1 MTRGSPGVASGLAV
15 LVWAL
20 APNATAQEQK
30 ALPAFPSRAEVVTLD
45 VVVVDKQ
52 GHPVRGLV
60 ASDFRVLEDSRPQV
74 VLAFEAIDWSPAPST
89 AGAPTTAPVVGSPTE
104 NAEKPGRAFVFLVDD
119 LGLDPI
125 RGAQG
130 VKNAIAQW
138 VTSRALPADDVAIL
152 STGGSVSWKGRIGRD
167 RDELLVVLGKVRGRR
182 PPGRTGM
189 SEAEAWAISED
200 APGARTLGERIAVRW
215 RGAGNCFTGEECRTL
230 VRTTAREVFERAS
243 RRLEATL
250 GGIERASLDLAQRP
264 GRKSIVVFSEG
275 FVRGSS
281 RTAEEAAIRASQRAN
296 TAVYLVDVR
305 ALGFDSNFLPEEDDA
320 PDSVRAMITAD
331 SFGVTA
337 AGEYIAEATGGRVLR
352 HTNDLKAGLAGIL
365 DESSVYYR
373 LGYQPEK
380 SPDGHW
386 RTLKVEVRRRKV
398 EVRTRRGY
406 YASPPTTMAD
416 AASRTK
422 AKAEG
427 DRPTAD
433 QTELDRPPN
442 VEVPTPDL
450 APETETEPA
459 PDLVL
464 ATILEKAGAYVEEY
478 GEAFRDVVAE
488 EAYTQWNSGHR
499 QQSRSDLVFVSI
511 PGAIP
516 WTCFRDV
523 FEVDG
528 LRVRERESRL
538 EKLFLAEPRT
548 SALKKADAI
557 IVESAHYNLGAR
569 RTINVPTLPLL
580 FLHPD
585 NQNRFRFE
593 RKGQRRFGD
602 REAVEIAFAEVAR
615 PTLVNDGGGGD
626 VVAVGRIFVD
636 PRDGVVLRTEAS
648 FTHPRALGQIA
659 VDYRFDRGLGIWLPE
674 QMQEGYRNPQRAIF
688 DTEATARYA
697 RYRRFGVTTDEQRG
711 SSAEVRARCHEAF
724 PG

>member
-1 MTRGSPGVASGLAV
+1 MGGSP
-15 LVWAL
+15 
-20 APNATAQEQK
+20 
-30 ALPAFPSRAEVVTLD
+30 AE
-45 VVVVDKQ
+45 
-52 GHPVRGLV
+52 G
-60 ASDFRVLEDSRPQV
+60 
-74 VLAFEAIDWSPAPST
+74 
-89 AGAPTTAPVVGSPTE
+89 
-104 NAEKPGRAFVFLVDD
+104 AEKPGRAFVFLVDD

-125 RGAQG
+125 RGAPG
-130 VKNAIAQW
+130 MRKAIAQW
-138 VTSRALPADDVAIL
+138 VTTRAWPADEVTIL
-152 STGGSVSWKGRIGRD
+152 STSGSLSWRGRIGKD
-167 RDELLVVLGKVRGRR
+167 RDDLLVVLGKVRGRR

-189 SEAEAWAISED
+189 SEAEAWTISEG
-200 APGARTLGERIAVRW
+200 APGALTLEERIAARW
-215 RGAGNCFTGEECRTL
+215 RSAATCFTPPDCRTL

-250 GGIERASLDLAQRP
+250 GGIERASLDLAPRP

-296 TAVYLVDVR
+296 TAVYLVDAR
-305 ALGFDSNFLPEEDDA
+305 GLGSDSSFRPEEDDA

-331 SFGVTA
+331 AFGVTA

-352 HTNDLKAGLAGIL
+352 HTNDLDTGLAQIL

-386 RTLKVEVRRRKV
+386 RTLKVKVRRRKV

-406 YASPPTTMAD
+406 YASPGATVAE
-416 AASRTK
+416 AARR
-422 AKAEG
+422 AEETPATE
-427 DRPTAD
+427 RAAAD
-433 QTELDRPPN
+433 QPVREASAN
-442 VEVPTPDL
+442 VDLPTPDL
-450 APETETEPA
+450 APKAEPA
-459 PDLVL
+459 PDPVL

-499 QQSRSDLVFVSI
+499 RHSRSDLVFVSI

-528 LRVRERESRL
+528 LKVRERESRL
-538 EKLFLAEPRT
+538 EKLFLAEPRA
-548 SALKKADAI
+548 SALKKADGI

-580 FLHPD
+580 FLHPE
-585 NQNRFRFE
+585 NQSRFRFE
-593 RKGQRRFGD
+593 RKGSRRFGD
-602 REAVEIAFAEVAR
+602 REAVEIAFAETAR
-615 PTLVNDGGGGD
+615 PTLVNDGGGGN
-626 VVAVGRIFVD
+626 VTASGRVFVD

-648 FTHPRALGQIA
+648 FSHPRARRA
-659 VDYRFDRGLGIWLPE
+659 HRRGLSVGSGARDLAARGDAGGLSPA
-674 QMQEGYRNPQRAIF
+674 RSAALF

-697 RYRRFGVTTDEQRG
+697 KYRRFGVTTEESVALPQK
-711 SSAEVRARCHEAF
+711 
-724 PG
+724 